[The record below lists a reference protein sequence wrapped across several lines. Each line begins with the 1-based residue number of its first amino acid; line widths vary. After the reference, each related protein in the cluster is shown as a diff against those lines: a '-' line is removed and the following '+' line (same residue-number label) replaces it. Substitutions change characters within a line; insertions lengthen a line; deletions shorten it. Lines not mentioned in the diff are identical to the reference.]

1 MNFPMSFIW
10 AGSEYA
16 TPEKPVAAPLLRKCF
31 DVSKT
36 IVSAELLITGLGFYE
51 VHINGKDITKG
62 FLAPYRSNPQ
72 QIVYYDKYDI
82 THLLTNGKNVIG
94 CILGNGMQNAMGA
107 YTWDFDKAPWRSAPM
122 VSFSVV
128 ITYENGETE
137 TILSDTDTVVAHS
150 PIIFDDLHMGEYYDA
165 RKEIEG
171 WDLPQYDD
179 SGWKNAQWAT
189 APNGTPML
197 CDADPIVVRNEVS
210 PVSITPYND
219 GFIYDFGINST
230 GLCRL
235 NIKGE
240 AGQKILLKHFETFS
254 NGEPYFYGVQKYVN
268 RGQEDEY
275 YCSGKEREIHIPRF
289 TYHGFRYVFVRG
301 ITKEQATPNLLTMLE
316 INSDIKVIGS
326 FSCDNQTV
334 NKIWEATLRSDLSNF
349 HYFPTDC
356 PHREKNGWTAD
367 AALSAEQ
374 FLLNLSPE
382 RSYKEWMRSIYKAMD
397 SKGAVP
403 GIIPTTGWGFQW
415 GNGPAW
421 DYVLVALPF
430 FTYLYRGD
438 IKILEESAEPL
449 MRYLKYLDS
458 RLDEKNLIAI
468 GLGDWCQTGRA
479 SDKFTTPLVV
489 TDSILTADI
498 ARKAEFIYDKLNM
511 PTQKEYAKQFA
522 EKITSAVRKHLINH
536 ETVTVTEDT
545 QTGQAMAIFYGMFT
559 KEELPAA
566 VEHLVELIHKADDF
580 MDVGVLGNRVIF
592 RVLADNGYADLAF
605 KMITRPDWPSFGY
618 WMEQGSTTLWEDFTY
633 DNEGVYEGSMNHH
646 FWGDVSAWFYTY
658 LGGIR
663 INPTGNDYKNINIK
677 PCFVSALN
685 EVKASHLTENGKISV
700 QWKRTGAE
708 IQLNIKV
715 PEKIYGEI
723 ILPESYKFENGL
735 QKATLKSGIYNVFSK

>member
-1 MNFPMSFIW
+1 MNFPMNFIC
-10 AGSEYA
+10 AGNEYA
-16 TPEKPVAAPLLRKCF
+16 TIEKPVAAPLLRKTF
-31 DVSKT
+31 ELAKNP
-36 IVSAELLITGLGFYE
+36 VSAELLITGQGFYE

-62 FLAPYRSNPQ
+62 FLAPYRSNPD

-82 THLLTNGKNVIG
+82 TNLLTVGKNVIG
-94 CILGNGMQNAMGA
+94 CILGNGMQNAIGA
-107 YTWDFDKAPWRSAPM
+107 YTWKFDTAPWRSAPM

-128 ITYENGETE
+128 VTYKNGETE
-137 TILSDTDTVVAHS
+137 TIISDTDTLVTDS

-179 SGWKNAQWAT
+179 SAWEKAKTAT
-189 APNGTPML
+189 APKGTPAL
-197 CDADPIVVRNEVS
+197 CKADPIVVRNEVT

-219 GFIYDFGINST
+219 GFVYDFGINTT

-235 NIKGE
+235 KIKGQS
-240 AGQKILLKHFETFS
+240 GQKVLLKHFESIIDGT
-254 NGEPYFYGVQKYVN
+254 PYFEGVQMYIK

-275 YCSGKEREIHIPRF
+275 YCSGKGVEIHTPRF
-289 TYHGFRYVFVRG
+289 TYHGFRYVFVSG
-301 ITKEQATPNLLTMLE
+301 ITKNQATPDLLTMLE
-316 INSDIKVIGS
+316 INSDVKVIGS

-334 NKIWEATLRSDLSNF
+334 NKIQEATLRSDISNF

-374 FLLNLSPE
+374 FLFNLTPE
-382 RSYKEWMRSIYKAMD
+382 KSYKEWLRSIYKAMD
-397 SKGAVP
+397 SRGAIP
-403 GIIPTTGWGFQW
+403 GIIPTAGWGFEW

-438 IKILEESAEPL
+438 LEILEESAQPL
-449 MRYLKYLDS
+449 MRYIKYLDS
-458 RLDEKNLIAI
+458 RLDEKGLIAI
-468 GLGDWCQTGRA
+468 GLGDWCQTGRP
-479 SDKFTTPLVV
+479 SGEPTTPLIV
-489 TDSILTADI
+489 TDSIITADI

-511 PTQKEYAKQFA
+511 PAKKKYAGEFA
-522 EKITSAVRKHLINH
+522 DKITSAVRKHLINH
-536 ETVTVTEDT
+536 ETVTVKEDT

-559 KEELPAA
+559 KEEIPNA
-566 VEHLVELIHKADDF
+566 VEHLVELIHKADDH

-618 WMEQGSTTLWEDFTY
+618 LIEQGSTTLWETFTLKEDGTY
-633 DNEGVYEGSMNHH
+633 ALSRNHH

-663 INPTGNDYKNINIK
+663 INPTGKDFKNVNIK

-685 EVKASHLTENGKISV
+685 EVTASHLTESGEIFV

-708 IQLNIKV
+708 IQLDIKV
-715 PEKIYGEI
+715 PKTVYGEI
-723 ILPESYKFENGL
+723 VLPEGYEFKGGDKKLPLE
-735 QKATLKSGIYNVFSK
+735 SGTYIAF